1 MRTVETRD
9 PKSRRARA
17 VTSEIGHLWAN
28 LLQRGA
34 LRTSRTMGFCAI
46 GEGEREGE
54 VAANL
59 ATFLGGRGMRV
70 ALVEASLRDP
80 ILAKVF
86 GVPAAPGLDALLSGT
101 VGLVGSLRRNV
112 APGVDLVPGTTAAEP
127 FWGFTN
133 ERFRSCL
140 QELLKDHD
148 LCLVSVPV
156 LVHAPEAAL
165 VIRALDG
172 LVLATAA
179 NRHRTE
185 IVRRHIAFLR
195 ALGTPLLGAVLTD
208 VVHDLPAPLARWVG

>member
-17 VTSEIGHLWAN
+17 VTSEVGHLWAN

-34 LRTSRTMGFCAI
+34 LRTSRTIGFCAI
-46 GEGEREGE
+46 GEHERL
-54 VAANL
+54 A
-59 ATFLGGRGMRV
+59 ATFLGGRGMRI

-86 GVPAAPGLDALLSGT
+86 GVPAAPGLDALLSGSG
-101 VGLVGSLRRNV
+101 GLVGSLRRNV
-112 APGVDLVPGTTAAEP
+112 APGVDLVPGTAANEP

-172 LVLATAA
+172 VVLATAA

-185 IVRRHIAFLR
+185 IVRRHLAFLR